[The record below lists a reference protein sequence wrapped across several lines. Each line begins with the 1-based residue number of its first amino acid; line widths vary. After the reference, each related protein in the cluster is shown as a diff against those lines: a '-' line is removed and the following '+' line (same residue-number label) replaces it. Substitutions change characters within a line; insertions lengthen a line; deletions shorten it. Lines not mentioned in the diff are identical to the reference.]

1 MNSKIASD
9 FLISG
14 AFATVPPLGQRRLA
28 QTTRPKQ
35 YGHRFAHATG
45 RSRLARRLTIR
56 TKLVAGLALVVGISA
71 VLTTS
76 TLIGLYSFRE
86 SIRKFGAKTQELPRG
101 SLLWD
106 RVSQLDHPSD
116 PAQYHKSKE
125 LDADKEPGANFDER
139 VKNVEKALADY
150 RARVERTM
158 QSGRD
163 PDEGESELPLLANID
178 DELALLRELPSFP
191 YWDDDVQWLLD
202 LAVNEQRTKDRQRFR
217 KHVARLNTLVGKL
230 PGPTYHDMVALA
242 KEAKRNYAT
251 NMVIVWFTGGLV
263 MVMLLVLTR
272 LTYKWIFHPIRQLH
286 RSVQRVG
293 QVDLSH
299 RVELNTG
306 DEMQELAEAFNQM
319 TARLQHVL
327 QDLERQV
334 EERGRQLV
342 RSEQLASVGFLAAG
356 VAHEINNPLAS
367 ISLGSEALERRLKEL
382 ISSKGTA
389 ADQVW
394 RFLSMIQSEAF
405 RCKGITERLLDFS
418 RLRDQERQ
426 PCSLTNLVADVIDMV
441 QHMGR
446 YREKQIVLMSASDV
460 VAEVS
465 PQEIKQVV
473 LNLVVNALD
482 SMNPGGT
489 LQIDVTEECGQATLV
504 FTDDGCGMPPQVLRN
519 IFEPFFT
526 RSRTGKGT
534 GLGLSISHRIITDHH
549 GQMEAASDGPGTG
562 SRFTVRLPLVC
573 PRDKEEERCEQ
584 LAA

>member
-1 MNSKIASD
+1 
-9 FLISG
+9 
-14 AFATVPPLGQRRLA
+14 
-28 QTTRPKQ
+28 
-35 YGHRFAHATG
+35 
-45 RSRLARRLTIR
+45 LARRLTIR
-56 TKLVAGLALVVGISA
+56 TKLVASLALVVGISA

-76 TLIGLYSFRE
+76 TLIGLYSFRD
-86 SIRKFGAKTQELPRG
+86 SIRKFGSKTEELPRG

-106 RVSQLDHPSD
+106 RVAQLDHPSD
-116 PAQYHKSKE
+116 PAQFHRP
-125 LDADKEPGANFDER
+125 DGPGADFDER

-158 QSGRD
+158 LRGRD
-163 PDEGESELPLLANID
+163 PDKGQTELPLLAQID
-178 DELALLRELPSFP
+178 DEFKLLRELSSFP
-191 YWDDDVQWLLD
+191 YWEDDVQWLLD
-202 LAVNEQRTKDRQRFR
+202 LAMNEQRMMDRQRFR
-217 KHVARLNTLVGKL
+217 EHVARLNTLVGEL
-230 PGPTYHDMVALA
+230 PGPTYLDLVALA
-242 KEAKRNYAT
+242 EEAKANYST
-251 NMVIVWFTGGLV
+251 NLWIVWFTGVLV
-263 MVMLLVLTR
+263 VAMLLMLTR

-394 RFLSMIQSEAF
+394 RFLAMIQSEAF

-460 VAEVS
+460 VAQVS

-489 LQIDVTEECGQATLV
+489 LQIDVTEEGGQATLV
-504 FTDDGCGMPPQVLRN
+504 FTDDGCGMPPDVLRN

-562 SRFTVRLPLVC
+562 SRFTVGLPLVC